1 MLSFSFSFSFHILKS
16 IFFPISFLFFF
27 SKGKIFKHKNIFSI
41 MVTYGELI
49 NVGLVMATVF
59 GLIVM
64 FAAWFNGRR
73 TVVKLGGAIG
83 ELKDVVVRENELTRK
98 ELGERLDKVERT
110 LVGIGETLSKILH
123 AIEARGV

>member
-1 MLSFSFSFSFHILKS
+1 
-16 IFFPISFLFFF
+16 
-27 SKGKIFKHKNIFSI
+27 

-123 AIEARGV
+123 AIEARRV